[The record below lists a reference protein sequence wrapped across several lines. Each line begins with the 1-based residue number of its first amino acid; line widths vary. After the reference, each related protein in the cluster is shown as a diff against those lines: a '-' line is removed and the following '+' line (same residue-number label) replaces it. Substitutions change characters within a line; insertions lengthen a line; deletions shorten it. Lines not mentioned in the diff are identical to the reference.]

1 MLYTGPVLVAATLIV
16 FVAIRLIP
24 GDPVEVMMG
33 ERATTA
39 EISQVRA
46 RLGLDQPW
54 PVQFFRFLRRA
65 VVGDFGRSLRTQ
77 EPVLS
82 EIGLAL
88 PVTVELSSLSIALA
102 AVVGVVAGVMAA
114 TRRHSWFDTVTM
126 VGVLVGI
133 SMPVFWTGLLLIMVG
148 AVFIGWFPVSGLLD
162 EGIQLQR
169 VTGLYLLDSLL
180 THNGAAF
187 RSALGHYILPT
198 ITLASI
204 PVAIIARMSRSAMLE
219 EVRKEY
225 VTTARSKGLNERAVT
240 FKHALRNALLPVVT
254 VVGLQ
259 FGGLLSGAVL
269 TETIFALPG
278 LGRLAVV
285 SIFSR
290 DYPVIQGVAVVAAT
304 LFVAINLL
312 VDLLYVALDP
322 RIRAE

>member
-1 MLYTGPVLVAATLIV
+1 
-16 FVAIRLIP
+16 
-24 GDPVEVMMG
+24 MG
-33 ERATTA
+33 ERATAA
-39 EISQVRA
+39 EIFQVRA

-54 PVQFFRFLRRA
+54 PVQFLRFLRRA

-77 EPVLS
+77 ETVLT
-82 EIGLAL
+82 EIGDAL
-88 PVTVELSSLSIALA
+88 PVTVELSLLSIALA
-102 AVVGVVAGVMAA
+102 AAVGVTAGVIAA
-114 TRRHSWFDTVTM
+114 TRRHSWFDNITM

-133 SMPVFWTGLLLIMVG
+133 SMPVFWTGLLLMMVG

-162 EGIQLQR
+162 EGIRLHR

-180 THNGAAF
+180 TRNGAAL
-187 RSALGHYILPT
+187 RSALGHYVLPT

-225 VTTARSKGLNERAVT
+225 VTTARSKGLGERAVT

-312 VDLLYVALDP
+312 VDLLYLALDP
-322 RIRAE
+322 RIRAA

>member
-1 MLYTGPVLVAATLIV
+1 MLFTGPVLVAAALIV
-16 FVAIRLIP
+16 FVAMRLIP

-33 ERATTA
+33 ERATA
-39 EISQVRA
+39 VEISQIRA

-54 PVQFFRFLRRA
+54 PVQFLRFLRRA

-77 EPVLS
+77 ETVLR
-82 EIGLAL
+82 EIGDAL
-88 PVTVELSSLSIALA
+88 PVTVELSILSILLA
-102 AVVGVVAGVMAA
+102 AVVGVTAGVIAA
-114 TRRHSWFDTVTM
+114 TRRYSWFDNLTM
-126 VGVLVGI
+126 VGVLFGI

-148 AVFIGWFPVSGLLD
+148 AVFVGWFPVSGLLD
-162 EGIQLQR
+162 EGIRLQR

-180 THNGAAF
+180 MRNGAAF
-187 RSALGHYILPT
+187 RSALAHYVLPT
-198 ITLASI
+198 LTLASI

-225 VTTARSKGLNERAVT
+225 VTTARSKGLTERAVT

-285 SIFSR
+285 
-290 DYPVIQGVAVVAAT
+290 AAT

-312 VDLLYVALDP
+312 VDLLYLALDP
-322 RIRAE
+322 RIRAV

>member
-1 MLYTGPVLVAATLIV
+1 VLVAAALIV
-16 FVAIRLIP
+16 FVAMRLIP
-24 GDPVEVMMG
+24 GDPVEVLMG
-33 ERATTA
+33 ERATSA
-39 EISQVRA
+39 EIAAIRA
-46 RLGLDQPW
+46 RLGLDRPW
-54 PVQFFRFLRRA
+54 PIQFLQFLRRA

-77 EPVLS
+77 ETVGAEVAS
-82 EIGLAL
+82 AL
-88 PVTVELSSLSIALA
+88 PVTVELSLLSIALA
-102 AVVGVVAGVMAA
+102 AAVGVAAGVIAA
-114 TRRHSWFDTVTM
+114 TRRHSWFDNLTM
-126 VGVLVGI
+126 VGVLIGI

-148 AVFIGWFPVSGLLD
+148 AVFVGWFPVSGLLD
-162 EGIQLQR
+162 EGIRLQR
-169 VTGLYLLDSLL
+169 ITGMYLLDSLL
-180 THNGAAF
+180 AGNGLAF
-187 RSALGHYILPT
+187 QSALTHYVLPT
-198 ITLASI
+198 VTLASI

-225 VTTARSKGLNERAVT
+225 VTTARSKGLHERVVT

-290 DYPVIQGVAVVAAT
+290 DYPVIQGIAVVAAA

-312 VDLLYVALDP
+312 VDLLYLVLDP
-322 RIRAE
+322 RVRAG

>member
-1 MLYTGPVLVAATLIV
+1 
-16 FVAIRLIP
+16 
-24 GDPVEVMMG
+24 MG
-33 ERATTA
+33 ERATA
-39 EISQVRA
+39 SEISQVRA
-46 RLGLDQPW
+46 RLGLDAPW
-54 PVQFFRFLRRA
+54 PVQFARFLRRA

-88 PVTVELSSLSIALA
+88 PVTVELSVLSIALA
-102 AVVGVVAGVMAA
+102 AVVGVAAGVMAA
-114 TRRHSWFDTVTM
+114 TRRHSWFDTLTM

-148 AVFIGWFPVSGLLD
+148 AVFVAWFPVSGLLD
-162 EGIQLQR
+162 EGIRLQR

-180 THNGAAF
+180 TANTAAF
-187 RSALGHYILPT
+187 RSALGHYVLPT

-225 VTTARSKGLNERAVT
+225 VTTARSKGLDEWAVT

-290 DYPVIQGVAVVAAT
+290 DYPVIQGIAVVAAT

-312 VDLLYVALDP
+312 VDVLYLVLDP
-322 RIRAE
+322 RIRAG

>member
-1 MLYTGPVLVAATLIV
+1 VHTAPVLIAAALIV
-16 FVAIRLIP
+16 FVAMRLIP

-33 ERATTA
+33 ERATAA
-39 EISQVRA
+39 EIAAVRA
-46 RLGLDQPW
+46 RLGFDQPL

-65 VVGDFGRSLRTQ
+65 VVGDLGRSLRTQ
-77 EPVLS
+77 EKVLT
-82 EIGLAL
+82 EIGDAL
-88 PVTVELSSLSIALA
+88 PVTIELSLLSITLA
-102 AVVGVVAGVMAA
+102 AVVGVAAGVIAA
-114 TRRHSWFDTVTM
+114 TRRHSWFDSLTM
-126 VGVLVGI
+126 LGVLIGI

-148 AVFIGWFPVSGLLD
+148 AVFVGWFPVSGLLD
-162 EGIQLQR
+162 EGVRLSRI
-169 VTGLYLLDSLL
+169 TGLYLLDSML
-180 THNGAAF
+180 TGNGAAF
-187 RSALGHYILPT
+187 RSALLHYALPT

-225 VTTARSKGLNERAVT
+225 VTTARSKGLTEQIVT

-278 LGRLAVV
+278 VGRLAVV

-290 DYPVIQGVAVVAAT
+290 DYPVIQGIAVVAAT

-312 VDLLYVALDP
+312 VDLLYLALDP
-322 RIRAE
+322 RIRT

>member
-1 MLYTGPVLVAATLIV
+1 LLYTGPVLVAAALIV

-65 VVGDFGRSLRTQ
+65 VGGDFGRSLRTQ
-77 EPVLS
+77 EPVVS

-88 PVTVELSSLSIALA
+88 PVTIELSSLSIALA
-102 AVVGVVAGVMAA
+102 AVVGVGAGVLAA

-133 SMPVFWTGLLLIMVG
+133 SMPVFWTGLLLIMLG

-162 EGIQLQR
+162 EGIHLER

-180 THNGAAF
+180 TRNGAAF
-187 RSALGHYILPT
+187 RSALAHYILPT

-225 VTTARSKGLNERAVT
+225 VTTARSKGLNEQAVT

-269 TETIFALPG
+269 TETIFAMPG

>member
-1 MLYTGPVLVAATLIV
+1 LLYTGPVLVAAALIV

-102 AVVGVVAGVMAA
+102 AVVGVAVGVMAA

-126 VGVLVGI
+126 IGVLVGI
-133 SMPVFWTGLLLIMVG
+133 SMPVFWTGLLLIMLG

-162 EGIQLQR
+162 EGIHLQR

-304 LFVAINLL
+304 LFVAINLV

>member
-1 MLYTGPVLVAATLIV
+1 MAHTGPVLVAAALIV
-16 FVAIRLIP
+16 FVAMRLIP

-33 ERATTA
+33 ERATAT
-39 EISQVRA
+39 EIAAVRA

-54 PVQFFRFLRRA
+54 PVQFLRFLQRA
-65 VVGDFGRSLRTQ
+65 AVGDFGRSLRTQ
-77 EPVLS
+77 ETVRA
-82 EIGLAL
+82 EVGHAL
-88 PVTVELSSLSIALA
+88 PVTVELSLLSIALA
-102 AVVGVVAGVMAA
+102 AVVGVTAGVIAA
-114 TRRHSWFDTVTM
+114 TRRNSWFDNLTM

-133 SMPVFWTGLLLIMVG
+133 SMPVFWTGLLLIMLG
-148 AVFIGWFPVSGLLD
+148 AVFVGWFPVSGLLD
-162 EGIQLQR
+162 EAIRLQR
-169 VTGLYLLDSLL
+169 ITGFYLLDSLL
-180 THNGAAF
+180 TGNAAAF
-187 RSALGHYILPT
+187 WNALAHYVLPT

-225 VTTARSKGLNERAVT
+225 VTTARSKGLHERAVT

-290 DYPVIQGVAVVAAT
+290 DYPVIQGIAVVAAA

-312 VDLLYVALDP
+312 VDLLYLVLDP
-322 RIRAE
+322 RVRAG

>member
-1 MLYTGPVLVAATLIV
+1 M
-16 FVAIRLIP
+16 RLIP

-33 ERATTA
+33 ERATAA
-39 EISQVRA
+39 EIAQVRA
-46 RLGLDQPW
+46 RLGLDSPW
-54 PVQFFRFLRRA
+54 PVQFFQFLRRA
-65 VVGDFGRSLRTQ
+65 AVGDFGRSLRTQ
-77 EPVLS
+77 ERVVS
-82 EIGLAL
+82 EIGQTL
-88 PVTVELSSLSIALA
+88 PVTIELSLLSIALA
-102 AVVGVVAGVMAA
+102 AAVGVTAGVIAA
-114 TRRHSWFDTVTM
+114 TRRHSWFDNLTM

-133 SMPVFWTGLLLIMVG
+133 SMPVFWTGLLLMMVG

-162 EGIQLQR
+162 EGIRLQR
-169 VTGLYLLDSLL
+169 ITGLYLLDSLL
-180 THNGAAF
+180 TGNGAAF
-187 RSALGHYILPT
+187 RSAFGHYILPT

-225 VTTARSKGLNERAVT
+225 VTTARSKGLAERRVT
-240 FKHALRNALLPVVT
+240 FRHALRNALLPVVT

-290 DYPVIQGVAVVAAT
+290 DYPVIQGVAVVAAA
-304 LFVAINLL
+304 LFVAVNLL
-312 VDLLYVALDP
+312 VDLLYLVLDP
-322 RIRAE
+322 RIRPE

>member
-1 MLYTGPVLVAATLIV
+1 
-16 FVAIRLIP
+16 
-24 GDPVEVMMG
+24 MG

-39 EISQVRA
+39 EISRVRA
-46 RLGLDQPW
+46 RLGLDLPW
-54 PVQFFRFLRRA
+54 PVQFLRFLRRA
-65 VVGDFGRSLRTQ
+65 AVGDFGRSLRTQ

-82 EIGLAL
+82 EIGHAL
-88 PVTVELSSLSIALA
+88 PVTVELSILSIALA
-102 AVVGVVAGVMAA
+102 AMVGVTVGVIAA
-114 TRRHSWFDTVTM
+114 SRRHSWFDNITM

-148 AVFIGWFPVSGLLD
+148 AVFVGWFPVSGLLD
-162 EGIQLQR
+162 EGIRLQR
-169 VTGLYLLDSLL
+169 VTGLYLLDSIL
-180 THNGAAF
+180 TRNVAGF
-187 RSALGHYILPT
+187 RSALGHYVLPT

-225 VTTARSKGLNERAVT
+225 VTTARSKGLGERAVT

-312 VDLLYVALDP
+312 VDLLYLVLDP
-322 RIRAE
+322 RIRAV

>member
-1 MLYTGPVLVAATLIV
+1 LLLTGPVLVAAALIV
-16 FVAIRLIP
+16 FVAMRLIP

-39 EISQVRA
+39 EISRVRA
-46 RLGLDQPW
+46 RLGLDLPW
-54 PVQFFRFLRRA
+54 PVQFLRFLRRA
-65 VVGDFGRSLRTQ
+65 AVGDFGRSLRTQ

-82 EIGLAL
+82 EIGHAL
-88 PVTVELSSLSIALA
+88 PVTVELSILSIALA
-102 AVVGVVAGVMAA
+102 AMVGVTVGVIAA
-114 TRRHSWFDTVTM
+114 SRRHSWFDNITM

-148 AVFIGWFPVSGLLD
+148 AVFVGWFPVSGLLD
-162 EGIQLQR
+162 EGIRLQR
-169 VTGLYLLDSLL
+169 VTGLYLLDSIL
-180 THNGAAF
+180 TRNVAGF
-187 RSALGHYILPT
+187 RSALGHYVLPT

-225 VTTARSKGLNERAVT
+225 VTTARSKGLGERAVT

-312 VDLLYVALDP
+312 VDLLYLVLDP
-322 RIRAE
+322 RIRAV

>member
-1 MLYTGPVLVAATLIV
+1 M
-16 FVAIRLIP
+16 RLIP

-39 EISQVRA
+39 EIASVRA
-46 RLGLDQPW
+46 RLGLDRPW
-54 PVQFFRFLRRA
+54 PVQFAHFLRRA

-77 EPVLS
+77 ETVLS
-82 EIGLAL
+82 EIGQAL
-88 PVTVELSSLSIALA
+88 PVTVELSLLSIVLA
-102 AVVGVVAGVMAA
+102 AVVGVAAGVIAA
-114 TRRHSWFDTVTM
+114 TRHHSWFDNITM

-133 SMPVFWTGLLLIMVG
+133 SMPVFWTGLLLMMVG
-148 AVFIGWFPVSGLLD
+148 AVFLGWFPVSGLLD
-162 EGIQLQR
+162 EGIR
-169 VTGLYLLDSLL
+169 FPRITGLYLLDSLL
-180 THNGAAF
+180 AGNGVAL
-187 RSALGHYILPT
+187 RSALAHYVLPT

-225 VTTARSKGLNERAVT
+225 VTTARSKGLAERTVT

-290 DYPVIQGVAVVAAT
+290 DYPVIQGIAVVAAT

-312 VDLLYVALDP
+312 VDLLYLVLDP
-322 RIRAE
+322 RIRAG

>member
-1 MLYTGPVLVAATLIV
+1 VHTAPVLVAAGLIV
-16 FVAIRLIP
+16 FVAMRLIP

-33 ERATTA
+33 ERATAA

-46 RLGLDQPW
+46 RLGLDAPW
-54 PVQFFRFLRRA
+54 PVQFGRFLRRA
-65 VVGDFGRSLRTQ
+65 VFGDFGRSLRTQ
-77 EPVLS
+77 ETVLS
-82 EIGLAL
+82 EIGHAL
-88 PVTVELSSLSIALA
+88 PVTVELSLLSIALA
-102 AVVGVVAGVMAA
+102 AVVGVGAGVIAA
-114 TRRHSWFDTVTM
+114 TRHHSWFDNLTM
-126 VGVLVGI
+126 VVVLIGI

-162 EGIQLQR
+162 EGIRLQR

-180 THNGAAF
+180 TANTPAF

-219 EVRKEY
+219 EVRREY
-225 VTTARSKGLNERAVT
+225 VTTARSKGLDERAVT
-240 FKHALRNALLPVVT
+240 FRHALRNALLPVVT

-290 DYPVIQGVAVVAAT
+290 DYPVIQGIAVVAAA
-304 LFVAINLL
+304 LFVAVNLL
-312 VDLLYVALDP
+312 VDILYLVLDP
-322 RIRAE
+322 RIRPG

>member
-1 MLYTGPVLVAATLIV
+1 M
-16 FVAIRLIP
+16 RLIP

-33 ERATTA
+33 ERATAA
-39 EISQVRA
+39 EIAQVRG

-54 PVQFFRFLRRA
+54 PVQFVRFLQRA
-65 VVGDFGRSLRTQ
+65 LAGDFGRSVRTQ
-77 EPVLS
+77 ETVLA

-88 PVTVELSSLSIALA
+88 PVTLELSILSITVAV
-102 AVVGVVAGVMAA
+102 VVGVAAGVIAA
-114 TRRHSWFDTVTM
+114 TRRHSWFDNLAM
-126 VGVLVGI
+126 VGVLIGI

-148 AVFIGWFPVSGLLD
+148 AVFLGWFPVSGLLD
-162 EGIQLQR
+162 EGIRLPR
-169 VTGLYLLDSLL
+169 MTGLYLLDSLL
-180 THNGAAF
+180 NGNWTAF
-187 RSALGHYILPT
+187 RSALAHYILPT
-198 ITLASI
+198 VTLASI

-219 EVRKEY
+219 EVRREY
-225 VTTARSKGLNERAVT
+225 VTTARSKGLAERTVT

-259 FGGLLSGAVL
+259 FGSLLSGAVL

-290 DYPVIQGVAVVAAT
+290 DYPVIQGIAVVAAT

-312 VDLLYVALDP
+312 VDLLYLALDP

>member
-1 MLYTGPVLVAATLIV
+1 
-16 FVAIRLIP
+16 
-24 GDPVEVMMG
+24 MG

-39 EISQVRA
+39 EIAEVRT
-46 RLGLDQPW
+46 RLGLDLPW
-54 PVQFFRFLRRA
+54 PVQFLRFLRRA
-65 VVGDFGRSLRTQ
+65 AVGDFGRSLRTQ
-77 EPVLS
+77 ETVLS
-82 EIGLAL
+82 EIGHAL
-88 PVTVELSSLSIALA
+88 PVTVELSLLSIALA
-102 AVVGVVAGVMAA
+102 AMVGVTAGVIAA
-114 TRRHSWFDTVTM
+114 TRQHSWFDNITM
-126 VGVLVGI
+126 VCVLVGI
-133 SMPVFWTGLLLIMVG
+133 SMPVFWTGLLLMMVG
-148 AVFIGWFPVSGLLD
+148 AVFVGWFPVSGLLD
-162 EGIQLQR
+162 EGIRLQR

-180 THNGAAF
+180 TRNGAAF
-187 RSALGHYILPT
+187 RSALGHYVLPT

-225 VTTARSKGLNERAVT
+225 VTTARSKGLGERSVT

-290 DYPVIQGVAVVAAT
+290 DYPVIQGIAVVAAT

-312 VDLLYVALDP
+312 VDLLYLVLDP
-322 RIRAE
+322 RIRGG

>member
-1 MLYTGPVLVAATLIV
+1 MAAALIV
-16 FVAIRLIP
+16 FVAMRLIP

-33 ERATTA
+33 ERATA
-39 EISQVRA
+39 REIAAVRA

-54 PVQFFRFLRRA
+54 PVQFLRFLRRA
-65 VVGDFGRSLRTQ
+65 AVGDFGRSLRTQ
-77 EPVLS
+77 ETVLA
-82 EIGLAL
+82 EIAQAL
-88 PVTVELSSLSIALA
+88 PVTVELSLLSIGLA
-102 AVVGVVAGVMAA
+102 SLVGVAAGVIAA
-114 TRRHSWFDTVTM
+114 TRRHSWFDNLTM

-133 SMPVFWTGLLLIMVG
+133 SMPVFWTGLLLMMVG
-148 AVFIGWFPVSGLLD
+148 AVFLGWFPVSGLLD
-162 EGIQLQR
+162 EGIRLQR
-169 VTGLYLLDSLL
+169 ITGLYLLDSLF
-180 THNGAAF
+180 TRNAAALW
-187 RSALGHYILPT
+187 SALAHYVLPT

-219 EVRKEY
+219 EVRREY
-225 VTTARSKGLNERAVT
+225 VTTARSKGLTERTVT

-290 DYPVIQGVAVVAAT
+290 DYPVIQGIAVVAAT

-312 VDLLYVALDP
+312 VDLLYLVLDP
-322 RIRAE
+322 RIRAG

>member
-1 MLYTGPVLVAATLIV
+1 MAVGLIV
-16 FVAIRLIP
+16 FVAMRLIP

-33 ERATTA
+33 ERATAA
-39 EISQVRA
+39 EIAQVRG

-54 PVQFFRFLRRA
+54 PVQFVRFLQRA
-65 VVGDFGRSLRTQ
+65 LVGDFGRSLRTQ
-77 EPVLS
+77 ETVLA

-88 PVTVELSSLSIALA
+88 PVTLELSILSITVA
-102 AVVGVVAGVMAA
+102 AMLGVTAGVIAA
-114 TRRHSWFDTVTM
+114 TRRFSWFDNLTM
-126 VGVLVGI
+126 VGVLIGI

-148 AVFIGWFPVSGLLD
+148 AVFLGWFPVSGLLD
-162 EGIQLQR
+162 EGIRLPR
-169 VTGLYLLDSLL
+169 MTGLYLLDSLL
-180 THNGAAF
+180 NGNWAAF
-187 RSALGHYILPT
+187 RSALAHYILPT
-198 ITLASI
+198 VTLASI

-219 EVRKEY
+219 EVRREY
-225 VTTARSKGLNERAVT
+225 VTTARSKGLAERTVT

-259 FGGLLSGAVL
+259 FGTLLSGAVL

-290 DYPVIQGVAVVAAT
+290 DYPVIQGIAVVAAT

-312 VDLLYVALDP
+312 VDLLYLALDP

>member
-1 MLYTGPVLVAATLIV
+1 
-16 FVAIRLIP
+16 
-24 GDPVEVMMG
+24 MG
-33 ERATTA
+33 ERATAA
-39 EISQVRA
+39 EISRIRA
-46 RLGLDQPW
+46 RLGLDLPW
-54 PVQFFRFLRRA
+54 PVQFLRFLRRA
-65 VVGDFGRSLRTQ
+65 AVGDFGRSLRTQ
-77 EPVLS
+77 ETVLS
-82 EIGLAL
+82 EIGQAL
-88 PVTVELSSLSIALA
+88 PVTVELSILSIVLA
-102 AVVGVVAGVMAA
+102 AMVGVTAGVIAA
-114 TRRHSWFDTVTM
+114 IRRHSWFDNITM
-126 VGVLVGI
+126 VAVLIGI

-162 EGIQLQR
+162 EGIRLQR
-169 VTGLYLLDSLL
+169 VTGLYLLDGLL
-180 THNGAAF
+180 TRNPAAF
-187 RSALGHYILPT
+187 RSALGHYVLPT

-225 VTTARSKGLNERAVT
+225 VTTARSKGLGERVVT

-304 LFVAINLL
+304 LFVTINLL
-312 VDLLYVALDP
+312 VDLLYLVLDP
-322 RIRAE
+322 RIREA

>member
-1 MLYTGPVLVAATLIV
+1 LLLTGPVLVAAALIV
-16 FVAIRLIP
+16 FVAMRLIP

-33 ERATTA
+33 ERATAA
-39 EISQVRA
+39 EISRVRA
-46 RLGLDQPW
+46 RLGLDLPW
-54 PVQFFRFLRRA
+54 PVQFLRFLQRA
-65 VVGDFGRSLRTQ
+65 AVGDFGRSLRTQ
-77 EPVLS
+77 ESVLS
-82 EIGLAL
+82 EIGQAL
-88 PVTVELSSLSIALA
+88 PVTVELSILSIVLA
-102 AVVGVVAGVMAA
+102 AMVGVSAGVIAA
-114 TRRHSWFDTVTM
+114 THRHSWFDNITM

-148 AVFIGWFPVSGLLD
+148 AVFVGWFPVSGLLD
-162 EGIQLQR
+162 EGIRLQR

-180 THNGAAF
+180 THNAAAF
-187 RSALGHYILPT
+187 RSALGHYVLPT

-225 VTTARSKGLNERAVT
+225 VTTARSKGLGERVVT

-304 LFVAINLL
+304 LFVTINLL
-312 VDLLYVALDP
+312 VDLLYLVVDP
-322 RIRAE
+322 RIRTA

>member
-1 MLYTGPVLVAATLIV
+1 MHTGPVLVAAALIV
-16 FVAIRLIP
+16 FVAMRLIP

-39 EISQVRA
+39 EIAAVRT

-54 PVQFFRFLRRA
+54 PAQFARFLRRA

-77 EPVLS
+77 ETVLS
-82 EIGLAL
+82 EIGQAL
-88 PVTVELSSLSIALA
+88 PVTVELSLLSIALA
-102 AVVGVVAGVMAA
+102 AVVGVAAGVIAA
-114 TRRHSWFDTVTM
+114 TRHHSWFDNFTM

-133 SMPVFWTGLLLIMVG
+133 SMPVFWTGLLLMMVG
-148 AVFIGWFPVSGLLD
+148 AVFLSWFPVSGLLD
-162 EGIQLQR
+162 EGIRFQR
-169 VTGLYLLDSLL
+169 ITGLYLLDSLL
-180 THNGAAF
+180 TRNGPAF
-187 RSALGHYILPT
+187 RSALAHYALPT

-225 VTTARSKGLNERAVT
+225 VTTARSKGLAERAVT

-290 DYPVIQGVAVVAAT
+290 DYPVIQGIAVVAAT

-312 VDLLYVALDP
+312 VDLLYLVLDP
-322 RIRAE
+322 RIRAG

>member
-1 MLYTGPVLVAATLIV
+1 MLHTGPVLVAAALIV
-16 FVAIRLIP
+16 FVAMRLIP

-33 ERATTA
+33 ERATTT
-39 EISQVRA
+39 EIAAIRA
-46 RLGLDQPW
+46 RIGLDQPW
-54 PVQFFRFLRRA
+54 PIQFLRFLRRA
-65 VVGDFGRSLRTQ
+65 AVGDFGRSLRTQ
-77 EPVLS
+77 ETVRA
-82 EIGLAL
+82 EVAHAL
-88 PVTVELSSLSIALA
+88 PVTVELSLLSIALA
-102 AVVGVVAGVMAA
+102 AIVGVAAGVIAA
-114 TRRHSWFDTVTM
+114 TRRHSWFDNLTM
-126 VGVLVGI
+126 VGVLIGI

-148 AVFIGWFPVSGLLD
+148 AVFVGWFPVSGLLD
-162 EGIQLQR
+162 EGIRLQR
-169 VTGLYLLDSLL
+169 ITGLYLLDSLL
-180 THNGAAF
+180 AGNGVAF
-187 RSALGHYILPT
+187 RSALAHYVLPT
-198 ITLASI
+198 VTLASI

-225 VTTARSKGLNERAVT
+225 VTTARSKGLHERAVT

-290 DYPVIQGVAVVAAT
+290 DYPVIQGIAVVAAA

-312 VDLLYVALDP
+312 VDLLYVLLDP
-322 RIRAE
+322 RVRAG